1 MRILLTADPEVAVPP
16 KLYGGIER
24 IVAGLINKLR
34 ARGHQVGLAANL
46 DSTCTVDYF
55 EPWPGRASNRLVDS
69 LRNTTA
75 LVRAVR
81 RFNPDILHSFSRL
94 VYLLP
99 LLLTRVPTL
108 MSYQR
113 HTGGQRNRVAA
124 VLGGSRFAFTACSE
138 YIARQGRRWGGRW
151 LVVPNFVDTEFYTF
165 APSIPADA
173 PLVFLSRVER
183 IKGAHTAIEIARRA
197 GRRLMI
203 AGNRVHE
210 GEGATYWDQ
219 EIAPHIGRN
228 GIEYVGPVNDV
239 QKNELLGRAAA
250 MLVPI
255 EWDEPFGIVFVE
267 SLACG
272 TPVIS
277 CPRGALPEIV
287 REGETG
293 FLVQTVEEGV
303 NALHRLGT
311 ISRASCRLRAEL
323 FFSQKVVVSKYEAIY
338 SELAG
343 RAL

>member
-1 MRILLTADPEVAVPP
+1 MALL
-16 KLYGGIER
+16 
-24 IVAGLINKLR
+24 
-34 ARGHQVGLAANL
+34 
-46 DSTCTVDYF
+46 
-55 EPWPGRASNRLVDS
+55 
-69 LRNTTA
+69 
-75 LVRAVR
+75 RAVR

-94 VYLLP
+94 GYMLP
-99 LLLTRVPTL
+99 LFAISLPKL

-113 HTGGQRNRVAA
+113 HTGGQRNRIAA
-124 VLGGSRFAFTACSE
+124 LLGGSSFAFTACSE
-138 YIARQGRRWGGRW
+138 YIARQGRQWGGRW
-151 LVVPNFVDTEFYTF
+151 IVIPNFVDTESYTF
-165 APSIPADA
+165 VPSVPVDA

-183 IKGAHTAIEIARRA
+183 IKGLHTAIKIARRA
-197 GRRLMI
+197 GRRLII
-203 AGNRVHE
+203 AGNRVDE
-210 GEGATYWDQ
+210 GEGVTYWDQ

-228 GIEYVGPVNDV
+228 GIEYVGPVNDA
-239 QKNELLGRAAA
+239 QKNQLLGRAAA

-287 REGETG
+287 HEGETG
-293 FLVQTVEEGV
+293 FLVQTVEEAV

-311 ISRASCRLRAEL
+311 ISRASCRLRAEH

-343 RAL
+343 QAL